1 MNSLLRSFLLV
12 LLSVGLLQGCKKD
25 SDTPTGLAGT
35 WKLTDRQCFC
45 PRTPMPNETVVFTNT
60 EFTFYRE
67 GQRTVYGTYSYGTGS
82 ICGVGT
88 ATPVLRFAYANP
100 NSTLQAATS
109 TVTGNTLVL
118 DYGGPCD
125 APVNTYKRVL

>member
-1 MNSLLRSFLLV
+1 MNSLLRSFRLV

-25 SDTPTGLAGT
+25 SDSPTGLAGT

-45 PRTPMPNETVVFTNT
+45 PRLPLPNEMVVFTNT
-60 EFTFYRE
+60 KFTFYRE
-67 GQRTVYGTYSYGTGS
+67 GQRTVYGNYSYGTGRT
-82 ICGVGT
+82 CGGSALV
-88 ATPVLRFAYANP
+88 PVIHLAYVNANSVP
-100 NSTLQAATS
+100 QDVVV

-125 APVNTYKRVL
+125 APVNTYQRVF